1 MELLQLKYFLMLA
14 RTEHVSKTAA
24 ALHISQPSLSSTIK
38 KLENELGVPL
48 FHQAGPQYQKY
59 LLTARLIFPT
69 WNRFLLLWKTASG
82 RFLH

>member
-48 FHQAGPQYQKY
+48 FIRQGRNIKY